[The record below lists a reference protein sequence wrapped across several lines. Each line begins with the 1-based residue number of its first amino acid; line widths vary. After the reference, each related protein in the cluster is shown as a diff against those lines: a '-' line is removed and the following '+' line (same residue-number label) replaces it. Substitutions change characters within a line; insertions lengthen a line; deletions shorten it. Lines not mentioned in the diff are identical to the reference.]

1 MLDFFYPYPRPVS
14 GAVAV
19 TVPTYCELS
28 LATTTFAD
36 VCQSNVGERGVEDS
50 CSICLMEYEREN
62 AVCELPRCKH
72 VFHVECIEG
81 WVERLNL
88 PASRFLDLDMSSSCI
103 DETCSIC
110 LVEFE
115 KEHVVCQ
122 LPRCNHVFH
131 MDCIEK
137 WLERCQFTCPL
148 CRSLLI
154 HRTTPSPCKR
164 S

>member
-1 MLDFFYPYPRPVS
+1 MISFMHDSSHVS
-14 GAVAV
+14 TITIIFCTCVYIPFLQLKHTIREIAKFIRVHLYLQ
-19 TVPTYCELS
+19 PCKDDL
-28 LATTTFAD
+28 L
-36 VCQSNVGERGVEDS
+36 EDS
-50 CSICLMEYEREN
+50 NC
-62 AVCELPRCKH
+62 
-72 VFHVECIEG
+72 
-81 WVERLNL
+81 RLNL

-148 CRSLLI
+148 CRSFLI

-164 S
+164 SWL